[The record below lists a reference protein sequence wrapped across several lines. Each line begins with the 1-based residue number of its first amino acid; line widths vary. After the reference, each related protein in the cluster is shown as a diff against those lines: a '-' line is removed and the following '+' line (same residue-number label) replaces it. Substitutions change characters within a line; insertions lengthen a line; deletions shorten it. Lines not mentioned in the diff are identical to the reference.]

1 LIEESVMQHLK
12 DRVRVARVCA
22 VALLALTAGC
32 GHWPFRRTPPP
43 APPAVHEL
51 DISGDSGTYP
61 QYWKRNALLVDLSA
75 ASGSG
80 SITLRPVA
88 GSTWP
93 VRLALRVTPGAI
105 GALDVRGA
113 QRVNLPISPTPAKPV
128 DLELPPGVYPPKTA
142 AVSVS
147 WGPAA
152 TP

>member
-1 LIEESVMQHLK
+1 LNEESVMQHLQ
-12 DRVRVARVCA
+12 DRVRVTRVCA

-43 APPAVHEL
+43 APVPVHEL
-51 DISGDSGTYP
+51 DISGGSYP
-61 QYWKRNALLVDLSA
+61 QYWKRNTLLVDLSA

-88 GSTWP
+88 GSDWP
-93 VRLALRVTPGAI
+93 VRLAVRVTPGAI

-128 DLELPPGVYPPKTA
+128 DLELPPAVYAPKTA
-142 AVSVS
+142 EVAVS